1 MPLACTALG
10 DVDKLCSQYTQEY
23 QWERFLSTIA
33 TEVFNAEYN
42 VFSQLTFLSKASH
55 TDDIFLIINKNDV
68 QQTAELFNKQFPKIT
83 FTTAYKTDLGL
94 SFQDVR
100 IL

>member
-1 MPLACTALG
+1 MQNITFQP
-10 DVDKLCSQYTQEY
+10 TQH
-23 QWERFLSTIA
+23 
-33 TEVFNAEYN
+33 
-42 VFSQLTFLSKASH
+42 LTTFFSKASH
-55 TDDIFLIINKNDV
+55 TDDIFLIVDKNDV
-68 QQTAELFNKQFPKIT
+68 QQIAELFNKQFPKIT